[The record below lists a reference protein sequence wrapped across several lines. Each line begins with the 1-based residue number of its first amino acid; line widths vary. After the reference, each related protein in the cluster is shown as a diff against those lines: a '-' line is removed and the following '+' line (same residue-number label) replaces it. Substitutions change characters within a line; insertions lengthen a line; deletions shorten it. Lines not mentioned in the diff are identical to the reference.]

1 MIQLSK
7 FCQGWL
13 PAGIMLLSAM
23 LIASPAIPRASAA
36 EQQQSSKETQVTGL
50 VTDVNKEPLI
60 GATVS
65 VVGSTV
71 KAVTDMD
78 GMFRISVPNRT
89 TSVLEVSY
97 MGFKKKQ
104 VKVNGAKLL
113 NVVLEEET
121 NEFTEVVV
129 TGFSSQKK
137 ASIIGSIETI
147 KPAELQFGTTR
158 TLSNNLAGKLSGVI
172 GIQRSG
178 EPGYDDSNFWIRG
191 LSTFHGD
198 NAPLVLIDGVA
209 RDLNNVDVAEIESF
223 SVLKDASA
231 QAMYGVRGANGVIV
245 ITTKRGQ
252 IGAPQ
257 VRFHVE
263 HSINEPTMFPEFLNA
278 ADYMSLLNELAAQD
292 GKAIPFSQQ
301 QVDRTRSGYDP
312 DLYPDVNWIDV
323 ITKDHAYTTRGN
335 VDVSGGSDF
344 LRYSIVASYFKET
357 GILEQDKSLPID
369 NATNNQQF
377 NLRTNIDMD
386 VTKTTLL
393 RVNIGGYLNRFKKQ
407 GVDVNTAFDH
417 AFMTLPFA
425 YPARYSDGAI
435 PLVSNRSN
443 PWLEVTQGG
452 YNFRTSSKL
461 QTLFSVEQD
470 LKQLTKGLKAKVLFS
485 FDRWNQS
492 ERGRRTNV
500 GTVFPATGRDDE
512 GNLIYSQY
520 QTGDESMPHYNSSE
534 YGNTNIY
541 LEADVMYNRRFGK
554 MDVDALF
561 LYNQQAYD
569 NGDIQDY
576 RKQGI
581 AGRLSGTWD
590 NRYVAE
596 FNFGYNGSEN
606 FDKGHRFGFFPSF
619 ALGWLLSEEK
629 FMEPLKDVFNK
640 IKFRGSI
647 GLAGDDNIGG
657 RRFAY
662 LTTLKTEGG
671 YGYRWGTTGQ
681 KYYDGILEGEY
692 GVSNLTWETVL
703 KKNLGIELSLFG
715 IVDLNVDIFKEN
727 RKDIFMRRSSVP
739 SQSGIP
745 YESQPYANYG
755 KMENNGFE
763 VTLNLHKQWNKD
775 FYTSAYGNF
784 TYAKN
789 KVTEYD
795 EPAVKLGTHRAQT
808 GRSWGE
814 LYGLTAERLFTYDD
828 FDITTDASGNK
839 VYTLKAGIPDQQ
851 VGAAGGKLYPGDIKY
866 VDMNGDGVITEED
879 EGFIGGTVDPRIV
892 YGFGGV
898 ISYKN
903 VDLNFFFQGTG
914 DVYRIIGGQPY
925 FLPGGGTTTEGNAY
939 SYNIDDR
946 WTETNQDPYAFWP
959 RLTYGPNQNN
969 YRASTWWKKDMS
981 FLRCKTIEVGYTL
994 PKAWLEPIYAK
1005 SCRIFVSG
1013 NNLFCLSS
1021 FKLWDPELGTSNG
1034 LQYPLNRSIMFGLD
1048 LNF

>member
-1 MIQLSK
+1 MRKKLSICLMLCLI
-7 FCQGWL
+7 FLGL
-13 PAGIMLLSAM
+13 PATAV
-23 LIASPAIPRASAA
+23 A
-36 EQQQSSKETQVTGL
+36 QQSETQVTGM
-50 VTDVNKEPLI
+50 VTDQQKEPLP
-60 GATVS
+60 GVTVT
-65 VVGSTV
+65 VVGTQTR
-71 KAVTDMD
+71 AITDMD
-78 GMFRISVPNRT
+78 GLFKIQVPNKN
-89 TSVLEVSY
+89 SSELEFSY
-97 MGFKKKQ
+97 MGFKKKV
-104 VKVNGAKLL
+104 VKVNGSKLL
-113 NVVLEEET
+113 SVALEEET
-121 NEFTEVVV
+121 TEMEEVVV
-129 TGFSSQKK
+129 TGYSSQKK

-147 KPAELQFGTTR
+147 QPAELQFGTTR

-245 ITTKRGQ
+245 ITTKHGK

-263 HSINEPTMFPEFLNA
+263 HAISEPTKFPEFLSA
-278 ADYMSLLNELAAQD
+278 SDYMTLLNQLATQD
-292 GKAIPFSQQ
+292 GAVLPFTQQ
-301 QVDRTRSGYDP
+301 QIDRTRSGYDP

-335 VDVSGGSDF
+335 LDVSGGSDF
-344 LRYSIVASYFKET
+344 LRYSIVASYFKEG
-357 GILEQDKSLPID
+357 GILEQDKSLPVD

-417 AFMTLPFA
+417 AFMTLPFV

-470 LKQLTKGLKAKVLFS
+470 LRQLTKGLKAKVLFS

-492 ERGRRTNV
+492 ERGRTTNV
-500 GTVFPATGRDDE
+500 STVFPATGRDEE
-512 GNLIYSQY
+512 GNLIYTQY
-520 QTGDESMPHYNSSE
+520 QTGDESMPHYSNGG

-541 LEADVMYNRRFGK
+541 FETDLMYNRRFGK
-554 MDVDALF
+554 MDVDALL

-569 NGDIQDY
+569 DGSIQDY

-581 AGRLSGTWD
+581 AGRLSGTYD
-590 NRYVAE
+590 SRYVAE

-606 FDKGHRFGFFPSF
+606 FAKGHRFGFFPSF
-619 ALGWLLSEEK
+619 AIGWLMSEEPW
-629 FMEPLKDVFNK
+629 MEPMKKTFDK
-640 IKFRGSI
+640 IKFRASI
-647 GLAGDDNIGG
+647 GRAGDDNIGG

-662 LTTLKTEGG
+662 LGTLKQEGG

-681 KYYDGILEGEY
+681 RYYDGILEDEY
-692 GVSNLTWETVL
+692 AVTGLTWETVT
-703 KKNLGIELSLFG
+703 KKNLGIELG
-715 IVDLNVDIFKEN
+715 IFNAIDFTIDIFKEN

-755 KMENNGFE
+755 KMENQGVEF
-763 VTLNLHKQWNKD
+763 TLNFHKQWSKD

-789 KVTEYD
+789 KVTEFD

-828 FDITTDASGNK
+828 FDITLDDNGNT
-839 VYTLKAGIPDQQ
+839 VYTLKEGIPDQQ
-851 VGAAGGKLYPGDIKY
+851 VGAAQLFPGDVKY
-866 VDMNGDGVITEED
+866 KDMNGDNVITEED
-879 EGFIGGTVDPRIV
+879 EGYIGGTTDPRIV

-898 ISYKN
+898 ISYKAF
-903 VDLNFFFQGTG
+903 DLNFFFQGVG
-914 DVYRIIGGQPY
+914 DAWRIIGGQPY

-939 SYNIDDR
+939 SQNINDR
-946 WTETNQDPYAFWP
+946 WTEENQDPNAFWP

-969 YRASTWWKKDMS
+969 YRASTWWKKNMS
-981 FLRCKTIEVGYTL
+981 FLRCKTIELGYTL

-1013 NNLFCLSS
+1013 NNLFCLTP
-1021 FKLWDPELGTSNG
+1021 FDLWDPEIATSNG
-1034 LQYPLNRSIMFGLD
+1034 LNYPLNRSIMFGLD
-1048 LNF
+1048 INF